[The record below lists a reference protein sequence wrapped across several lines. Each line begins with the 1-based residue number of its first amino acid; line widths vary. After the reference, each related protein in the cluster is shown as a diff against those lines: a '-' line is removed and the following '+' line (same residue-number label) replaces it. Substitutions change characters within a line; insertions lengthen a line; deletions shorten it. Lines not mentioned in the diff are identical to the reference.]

1 MSKKKLGAIIVCI
14 LLTVLLNLYIVNNSD
29 TDVSDVKLLVEAKA
43 DTEVAFNVYYDEAGA
58 FSEEKTSTYT
68 YSNVGKLEKNKYDIN
83 PDRFLR
89 LDFGNQDANIEITK
103 VEIECESE
111 KIDIMHILFDSNNIS
126 VTNDILNL
134 DNAGNVIKIQV
145 SEGDPYIV
153 VDTDN
158 DKLFDTL
165 QNKVINKMRV
175 LAIILCII
183 IDIMVLVG
191 IKYINKLVA
200 LPIEIYRDRKLIF
213 SLAKNDFRTRF
224 AGSYLGIVWAF
235 VQPVVTVL
243 VYWFVFQVG
252 LKAGRTCDYPFIVW
266 FMAGLVPWFFFA
278 EALNGGTNALMEY
291 SYLVKKVVFKISI
304 LPIVKIIS
312 SIFVHLFFIGFV
324 VILCWCYGYHPTVFS
339 IQIIYYVICNFVFVL
354 GLAYLTSAVVCFFKD
369 LTQII
374 NILLQVGMWMTPIMW
389 DANILSSKLQFIF
402 KLNPMYY
409 IVDGFRDS
417 LLGQVWFWDKILWT
431 SYFWIVVVV
440 MFALGAMVFKKLRV
454 HFSDVL

>member
-1 MSKKKLGAIIVCI
+1 
-14 LLTVLLNLYIVNNSD
+14 
-29 TDVSDVKLLVEAKA
+29 
-43 DTEVAFNVYYDEAGA
+43 
-58 FSEEKTSTYT
+58 
-68 YSNVGKLEKNKYDIN
+68 
-83 PDRFLR
+83 
-89 LDFGNQDANIEITK
+89 
-103 VEIECESE
+103 
-111 KIDIMHILFDSNNIS
+111 
-126 VTNDILNL
+126 
-134 DNAGNVIKIQV
+134 
-145 SEGDPYIV
+145 
-153 VDTDN
+153 
-158 DKLFDTL
+158 
-165 QNKVINKMRV
+165 MRI
-175 LAIILCII
+175 LAIVLCII
-183 IDIMVLVG
+183 IDLMVLVG
-191 IKYINKLVA
+191 IKSINKLVV
-200 LPIEIYRDRKLIF
+200 LPMELYRDRKLII
-213 SLAKNDFRTRF
+213 SLSKNDFRTRF

-304 LPIVKIIS
+304 LPIVKIVS

-324 VILCWCYGYHPTVFS
+324 IILCWCYGYHPTVYS
-339 IQIIYYVICNFVFVL
+339 LQILYYVLCNFVFVL

-389 DANILSSKLQFIF
+389 DASILSPKLQIIF

-431 SYFWIVVVV
+431 GYFWIVVVV